1 MDAIIL
7 YDSSLVRISCFLIT
21 VGSCFLLASVVTKQ
35 HFASPVHCWCIC
47 PSCQHLC
54 NIIWLWELEEASFH
68 RQKGIA
74 SVRAWF
80 QLLFLGAASSFQND
94 CAMASGRQD
103 LIKTRKSTGLHE
115 MWKCLVQLQLSRRL
129 PGKYLHNFGT
139 TVHYLR
145 VLQNCVFFL
154 TSLHVNWCLRLFS
167 PPTNNPR
174 STASQTKIYL
184 KRELRRAP
192 GNQHATIKYQCN
204 VYSLWTF
211 YCIIYIYIKGNF
223 LFSVLALIRH

>member
-115 MWKCLVQLQLSRRL
+115 MWKCLVVQDFQANTFTILGPLS
-129 PGKYLHNFGT
+129 T
-139 TVHYLR
+139 TYVS
-145 VLQNCVFFL
+145 CKIVFFFNL
-154 TSLHVNWCLRLFS
+154 
-167 PPTNNPR
+167 PT
-174 STASQTKIYL
+174 
-184 KRELRRAP
+184 
-192 GNQHATIKYQCN
+192 C
-204 VYSLWTF
+204 
-211 YCIIYIYIKGNF
+211 
-223 LFSVLALIRH
+223 